1 MDLIHYIPVI
11 EDLSRDLPAEVRYQ
25 RLLEAI
31 RQSIPS
37 DAIGLLQL
45 EGDQLRPVAFL
56 GLRPE
61 MRGRR
66 FQVSQHPRLGAI
78 LDSRQP
84 VRFDA
89 DSPLPDPYD
98 GLVHSTDAG
107 VQVHDCM
114 GVSMYIDDQPWG
126 VITFDA
132 MRPGQFDAVEPRQQE
147 LAITLTRA
155 VITAAERI
163 EKLQQK
169 LRHGHQVTAEM
180 NRELAATEVIGS
192 SAVIQRL
199 LGDVDVVAPTPLAV
213 LIQGETGVGKELIA
227 RRLHLKSDRLEQPL
241 IQLNCAALPEN
252 LAEAE
257 LFGHTKGAF
266 TGANQARAGR
276 FELADGGTLFL
287 DEVGELPPTIQAKL
301 LRALQ
306 EGEIQRM
313 GSDHAT
319 RVDVRVIAATN
330 RNLAA
335 EVEAGRFRADLYH
348 RLSVF
353 PVTVPPLRERGKD
366 ILQLAEFFLERDQHR
381 LNIRKLVLTED
392 ARSALMG
399 YGWPGNVRELEHVLS
414 RAALKASRAQSP
426 VGMVYLEAGHLDLEP
441 AITEPGKA
449 AGSEPLASATAT
461 TGSLGEMTRAFQA
474 RQIEQALRNNRLN
487 VAAAARALGIDRSN
501 LARLIK
507 RLGVDDA

>member
-1 MDLIHYIPVI
+1 MALEHYISVI

-31 RQSIPS
+31 RQAIPC
-37 DAIGLLQL
+37 DAIGLLRL
-45 EGDQLRPVAFL
+45 DGDLLRPVAFL

-61 MRGRR
+61 IRGRR
-66 FQVSQHPRLGAI
+66 FPVSQHPRLAAI
-78 LDSRQP
+78 LDSRQA

-89 DSPLPDPYD
+89 ESPLPDPYD
-98 GLVHSTDAG
+98 GLVYSSGENVH
-107 VQVHDCM
+107 VHDCM
-114 GVSMYIDDQPWG
+114 GVSMYIDNQPWG

-132 MRPGQFDAVEPRQQE
+132 MSPGEFDAVEPRQQE

-163 EKLQQK
+163 HLLQQQ
-169 LRHGHQVTAEM
+169 LQHGHQVTAEM
-180 NRELAATEVIGS
+180 NRELAASEVIGS

-199 LGDVDVVAPTPLAV
+199 LDDIDVVAPTPLTV
-213 LIQGETGVGKELIA
+213 LLQGETGVGKELIA
-227 RRLHLKSDRLEQPL
+227 RRLHLKSDRLQQPL

-257 LFGHTKGAF
+257 LFGHTRGAF

-287 DEVGELPPTIQAKL
+287 DEVGELPLPLQAKL

-306 EGEIQRM
+306 EGEVQRM

-319 RVDVRVIAATN
+319 KVNVRIIAATN
-330 RNLAA
+330 RDLAA
-335 EVEAGRFRADLYH
+335 EVEAGHFRADLYH

-353 PVTVPPLRERGKD
+353 PVTVPPLRDRGDD

-381 LNIRKLVLTED
+381 LNIRKLALTRD
-392 ARSALMG
+392 ARSALLG
-399 YGWPGNVRELEHVLS
+399 YFWPGNVRELEHLLS
-414 RAALKASRAQSP
+414 RAALKASRTQARGGLVRINASHL
-426 VGMVYLEAGHLDLEP
+426 GLETDNE
-441 AITEPGKA
+441 TDVKFSVETTT
-449 AGSEPLASATAT
+449 SEPTQS
-461 TGSLGEMTRAFQA
+461 GSLTDLTRAYQA
-474 RQIEQALRNNRLN
+474 QVIERGLQRHRFN
-487 VAAAARALGIDRSN
+487 VAATARELDIDRSN

-507 RLGVDDA
+507 RLGISGD